1 MMQTFRVTD
10 ALRCLVLNTPKSPN
24 LACPRSSPTK
34 HATLQNLD
42 LWKKALTQQDN
53 RITLATWNGIRLGG
67 LVSARTCSGRVWEI
81 DHLYLPASQPNN
93 SLSSN
98 NPRSSDGLS
107 YEEETASLELL
118 EQLTQEAGLRN
129 AERIF
134 LRLPSGLPVITL
146 ARRTGF
152 FPYFEETLMEGWA
165 GIVPDHREHLAESIR
180 VRQQQDEYSLFQLF
194 CACTPA
200 TVRVALGLTCDQWQ
214 EALSLRSGK
223 RLEWIDERD
232 GKIVGWLAQS
242 NWRGTVAGQIMAH
255 PDHPELLNQLMTLS
269 LSNPSYQRWLV
280 PDYQQPVRDQLN
292 YRGLR
297 EAARYTMLVNT
308 VAAPVRC
315 AGMAPVEA

>member
-42 LWKKALTQQDN
+42 LWKQALTQQDN
-53 RITLATWNGIRLGG
+53 RITLASWNGIRLGG
-67 LVSARTCSGRVWEI
+67 LVSARTCAGRLWEV
-81 DHLYLPASQPNN
+81 DHLYLPDDQPNIN
-93 SLSSN
+93 GLSS
-98 NPRSSDGLS
+98 RLS
-107 YEEETASLELL
+107 YGQEAATLELL
-118 EQLTQEAGLRN
+118 EQLVQEAGLRN

-134 LRLPSGLPVITL
+134 LRLPSGIPAVTL
-146 ARRTGF
+146 ARRDGF
-152 FPYFEETLMEGWA
+152 FPYFEEILMEGWA
-165 GIVPDHREHLAESIR
+165 SNISHQSEQPAENIRARRE
-180 VRQQQDEYSLFQLF
+180 QDEYSLFQLF

-200 TVRVALGLTCDQWQ
+200 PVRVVLGLTCDQWQ
-214 EALSLRSGK
+214 EAMSLRSSK
-223 RLEWIDERD
+223 RLEWVIESN
-232 GKIVGWLAQS
+232 GKLVGWLALF
-242 NWRGTVAGQIMAH
+242 NCRGTIEGQVMAH
-255 PDHPELLNQLMTLS
+255 TDHPELLDQLMTLS
-269 LSNPSYQRWLV
+269 SSNPSYQRWLV
-280 PDYQQPVRDQLN
+280 PDYQQPVCDQLN

>member
-42 LWKKALTQQDN
+42 LWKQALTQQDN
-53 RITLATWNGIRLGG
+53 RITLASWNGIRLGG
-67 LVSARTCSGRVWEI
+67 LVSARTCTGRVWEV
-81 DHLYLPASQPNN
+81 DHLYLPDDQPDINGM
-93 SLSSN
+93 SPGTSSRLN
-98 NPRSSDGLS
+98 YGQ
-107 YEEETASLELL
+107 EAAILELL
-118 EQLTQEAGLRN
+118 EQLVQEAGSRN

-134 LRLPSGLPVITL
+134 LRLPSGIPAVTL
-146 ARRTGF
+146 ARRDGF

-165 GIVPDHREHLAESIR
+165 GNISHQSEHPAENIR

-200 TVRVALGLTCDQWQ
+200 PVRVALGLTCDQWQ
-214 EALSLRSGK
+214 ETMSLRSSK
-223 RLEWIDERD
+223 RLEWVIESN
-232 GKIVGWLAQS
+232 GKLVGWLALF
-242 NWRGTVAGQIMAH
+242 NCRGTTEGQVMAH
-255 PDHPELLNQLMTLS
+255 PDHPELLDQIMTLS
-269 LSNPSYQRWLV
+269 SYNPSYQRWLV
-280 PDYQQPVRDQLN
+280 PHCHQPMCDQLN

-315 AGMAPVEA
+315 AGMAPMEA